1 MKLPNNFPKK
11 LNDAKLLFA
20 TIPKCPSSIL
30 YDIENKEILT
40 IKYYAIAQYSKN
52 SGVNLFSIDDCFNV
66 IGDSYFPTIEEA
78 MSELEPDNI
87 SPKEWKKIC
96 A

>member
-1 MKLPNNFPKK
+1 MKLPNKFPNR
-11 LNDAKLLFA
+11 LNDAKMLFA
-20 TIPKCPSSIL
+20 TRPKCPSSI
-30 YDIENKEILT
+30 YDMENREFLNIE
-40 IKYYAIAQYSKN
+40 YYAIAQYSKN

-66 IGDSYFPTIEEA
+66 IGNSYFTTIEEA

-87 SPKEWKKIC
+87 SPKEWKRIC